1 MFATLLILSSKFI
14 ERFIISVNLLAD
26 IFRYFPCVWI
36 CSTSNWNLN
45 AWRIWIPMISTP
57 IYESFYFNI
66 FENVAKFMIT
76 RSIRKMLTSWHSIL
90 ITPTDISSVRVI
102 CVWACASVLMFLPV
116 WDSLAKTKSH
126 SVGDYNSIA
135 SPNNHP
141 ANAWMVW
148 RSGRHEKKRWAPQ
161 PWTQKRMGGRGGP
174 HVWLH
179 ASYPCKLMYVC
190 IYTCVSMC
198 GCVCMCVCIHIHISM
213 FEYVPVDM
221 CRYIHKHR
229 ERGRCIYTRQK
240 KKERKHVCM

>member
-14 ERFIISVNLLAD
+14 ERIIISVNLLAD

-102 CVWACASVLMFLPV
+102 CVWACASVLMFFACVRFFGEDEITQRRRLQFHCQPIQSSGQCLDGV
-116 WDSLAKTKSH
+116 AKR
-126 SVGDYNSIA
+126 
-135 SPNNHP
+135 SP
-141 ANAWMVW
+141 W
-148 RSGRHEKKRWAPQ
+148 KKALGPSALDAE
-161 PWTQKRMGGRGGP
+161 THGGP
-174 HVWLH
+174 RWT
-179 ASYPCKLMYVC
+179 
-190 IYTCVSMC
+190 TCLIACLIPM
-198 GCVCMCVCIHIHISM
+198 
-213 FEYVPVDM
+213 
-221 CRYIHKHR
+221 
-229 ERGRCIYTRQK
+229 
-240 KKERKHVCM
+240 